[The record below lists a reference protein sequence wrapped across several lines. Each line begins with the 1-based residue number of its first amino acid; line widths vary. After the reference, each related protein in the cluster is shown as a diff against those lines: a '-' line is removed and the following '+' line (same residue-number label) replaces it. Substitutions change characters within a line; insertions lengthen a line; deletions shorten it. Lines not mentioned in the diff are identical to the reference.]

1 MAVVVLHLSHMM
13 DLFLDRR
20 TGESLAVTS
29 SPFVLSA
36 FLVGIIKEVS

>member
-13 DLFLDRR
+13 DRR